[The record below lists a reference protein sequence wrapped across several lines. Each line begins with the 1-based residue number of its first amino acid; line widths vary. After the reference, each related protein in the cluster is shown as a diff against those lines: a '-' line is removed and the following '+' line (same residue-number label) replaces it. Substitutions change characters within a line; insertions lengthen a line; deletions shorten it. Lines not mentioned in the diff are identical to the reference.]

1 MHYWSI
7 GGKQSQR
14 SVKLIQPH
22 GEEKKPHGEGEK
34 INCLTNSKKLVKPHR
49 EGAKKSTVSKKL
61 VQPRQRTGNNL

>member
-14 SVKLIQPH
+14 SVKLLH
-22 GEEKKPHGEGEK
+22 GPHGEGEK
-34 INCLTNSKKLVKPHR
+34 INCLTVSKKLVKPHR
-49 EGAKKSTVSKKL
+49 EGAKKSTVGKKL

>member
-14 SVKLIQPH
+14 SVKLIQ
-22 GEEKKPHGEGEK
+22 PHGEGEK